1 MAIKTFTTGEVLTA
15 SDTNTYLANS
25 GLVYVTTLTIS
36 SATSG
41 FTDAAFTSD
50 FTNYRIVGN
59 WNTTSAVNMVFTFRN
74 SSGDVTAANY
84 KYNSAYMTY
93 VTTPA
98 WVFDGSA
105 GTSNFPL
112 FARAQNSGEQN
123 SFAYDIFNPQTAT
136 ITTVSGSCTDGFL
149 WRNMN
154 GLYNAT
160 TQMVGFKLSASTNI
174 TGTFAV
180 YGYRKA

>member
-1 MAIKTFTTGEVLTA
+1 MAIKTFSVGEVLTA

-25 GLVYVTTLTIS
+25 GLVYITTLTIS
-36 SATSG
+36 GATSG
-41 FTDAAFTSD
+41 STDAAFTSSY
-50 FTNYRIVGN
+50 TNYRIVGN
-59 WNTTSAVNMVFTFRN
+59 WNTTSAVNLVLTLRD
-74 SSGDVTAANY
+74 SGGDVTAANY
-84 KYNSAYMTY
+84 KYNAAYMTWSA
-93 VTTPA
+93 TPTWSLA
-98 WVFDGSA
+98 GATA
-105 GTSNFPL
+105 GTNFPE

-136 ITTVSGSCTDGFL
+136 ITTLSGSCTDGFL